1 MNSLKM
7 YQATVYQLQ
16 DAKIE
21 AEKSQDLEL
30 LMVIETLIYTL
41 EHRINNG
48 QDVKEVTRL

>member
-7 YQATVYQLQ
+7 YQATVYQLE
-16 DAKIE
+16 DAKKE

-30 LMVIETLIYTL
+30 LMILETLVYTL
-41 EHRINNG
+41 QNRITNG